1 MKPDN
6 EQNDNQFFSALRAKK
21 PETFWRTQRASI
33 MNALPSRA
41 AAQVRLTGWKL
52 APAFATLA
60 LGAAW
65 LFYHEKPQP
74 PAPPQTDARMLENL
88 GLLDEMDL
96 LERIPEKELI

>member
-6 EQNDNQFFSALRAKK
+6 EQNDKQFFSALGAEK
-21 PETFWRTQRASI
+21 PEAFWRAQRASI
-33 MNALPSRA
+33 MDALPSRTT
-41 AAQVRLTGWKL
+41 AQFRLTGWKL

-74 PAPPQTDARMLENL
+74 PAPPQADARMLENL

-96 LERIPEKELI
+96 LERIPEQELI